1 MNRRGKSGTLIG
13 AMVAVALTLTGCAT
27 EYHGFDSGIDGV
39 IWRQIDL
46 LESQLSVE
54 IFEPSTFG
62 PADYLASLPG
72 SRWDGSISSA
82 RSLDLDRGGVVLYK
96 MATTVRSAKVSVFIT
111 SGPRPNVPT
120 DEGGRYDGPGT
131 VYTCYGFRTD
141 FVSGQQSRTSRTIYS
156 KCPHA
161 LTDQLPEDAVFAS
174 GEVFDG

>member
-1 MNRRGKSGTLIG
+1 
-13 AMVAVALTLTGCAT
+13 MVAVALTLAGCAT

-39 IWRQIDL
+39 IWRQIDE
-46 LESQLSVE
+46 LESPLSVE
-54 IFEPSTFG
+54 IFGPSTSD

-72 SRWDGSISSA
+72 SRWDGSLSSA
-82 RSLDLDRGGVVLYK
+82 RSLDLDRGGVVLYN
-96 MATTVRSAKVSVFIT
+96 MATRAHSAKVSVFIA

-141 FVSGQQSRTSRTIYS
+141 FATGQHSPTSRTTYS